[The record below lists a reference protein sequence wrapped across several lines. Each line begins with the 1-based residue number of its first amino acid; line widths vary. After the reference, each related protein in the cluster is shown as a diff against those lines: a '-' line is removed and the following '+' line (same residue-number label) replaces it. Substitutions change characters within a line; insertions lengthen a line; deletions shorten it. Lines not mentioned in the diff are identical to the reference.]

1 IPFEQGD
8 ILLLFTDGLVE
19 KEAGSVFSME
29 DLYDIVRKDRDI
41 SAGSLAED
49 VRKTVTKETKGT
61 ARDDVTM
68 IAVKFQ

>member
-1 IPFEQGD
+1 
-8 ILLLFTDGLVE
+8 
-19 KEAGSVFSME
+19 ME